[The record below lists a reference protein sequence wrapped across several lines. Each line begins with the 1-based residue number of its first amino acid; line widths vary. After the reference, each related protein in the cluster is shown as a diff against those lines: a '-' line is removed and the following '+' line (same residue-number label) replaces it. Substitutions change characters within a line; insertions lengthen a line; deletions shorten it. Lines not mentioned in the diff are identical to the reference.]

1 MATIRH
7 IEIEHNGE
15 RYRYNPNAKPEERW
29 SVRYE
34 EHGGHWHGW
43 DSLKPEG
50 EDYFKRSVPEEAKRL
65 VENLR

>member
-1 MATIRH
+1 MATIRR
-7 IEIEHNGE
+7 IQIEHDGE
-15 RYRYNPNAKPEERW
+15 WYIYNPNAKPDERW

-34 EHGGHWHGW
+34 EHPGHYGW
-43 DSLKPEG
+43 DSLKSEG